1 MTTTT
6 LKPPLTREEAF
17 GLNQALGWVG
27 QEPWALSLAYKLRIW
42 EAFGYESWDEYLA
55 GEQWALGYR
64 LAGQERVT
72 ALKLWAELGMSLEA
86 MSRILSPTTPGA
98 GLVNPAEIQ
107 AELAAVGIEITQN

>member
-6 LKPPLTREEAF
+6 PNLSLAREEAF
-17 GLNQALGWVG
+17 GLNQALGWAG
-27 QEPWALSLAYKLRIW
+27 KELWALSLAYKLRIW
-42 EAFGYESWDEYLA
+42 EAFGYESWDEHLA

-86 MSRILSPTTPGA
+86 MSRILSPTAPEA
-98 GLVNPAEIQ
+98 GLIRP
-107 AELAAVGIEITQN
+107 G